1 VLRVAVPN
9 KGMMSEPARAML
21 TEAGYLRSASVRDL
35 LVHDPD
41 NDVEF
46 FFLRPRDIAIYV
58 GEGTLDLGITG
69 RDMLL
74 DSGASADEVLPLGF
88 APSTFRLAA
97 PKGSATS
104 PADLDGRTIATSY
117 AGVLEAYLARV
128 GISARVVKLDG
139 AVENAV
145 ALGVADAVADV
156 VATGTTL
163 RKAGLE
169 LVGEPILV
177 SEAAVIRRTGAPQVP
192 AIETFVRRL
201 HGVMVARS
209 YVLVDYDI
217 LSEHLDQACAMTP
230 GIESPTVSS
239 LHDPRWSAVRAM
251 VPAAD
256 VHRIMD
262 ELYEL
267 GARGILVTDIH
278 ACRL

>member
-1 VLRVAVPN
+1 MLRVAVPN
-9 KGMMSEPARAML
+9 KGQLADPARAML
-21 TEAGYLRSASVRDL
+21 MEAGYLRQAGVRDL
-35 LVHDPD
+35 LVHDPE

-46 FFLRPRDIAIYV
+46 FFLRPKDIALYV
-58 GEGTLDLGITG
+58 GEGQLDLGITG

-74 DSGASADEVLPLGF
+74 DSGADAVEVVPLGF
-88 APSTFRLAA
+88 APSTFRFGVPRGSLRTVEELA
-97 PKGSATS
+97 
-104 PADLDGRTIATSY
+104 GRRIATSY
-117 AGVLEAYLARV
+117 PGLLTAWLAER
-128 GISARVVKLDG
+128 GIDARVVRLDG

-169 LVGEPILV
+169 VIGEPILV
-177 SEAAVIRRTGAPQVP
+177 SEALLVRPARAEANPAV
-192 AIETFVRRL
+192 ETFVRRL

-217 LSEHLDQACAMTP
+217 PNDVLDRACAITP

-239 LHDPRWSAVRAM
+239 LQDPRWSAVRAM
-251 VPAAD
+251 VPQAD
-256 VHRIMD
+256 VHRVMD
-262 ELYEL
+262 ELYDL

>member
-1 VLRVAVPN
+1 
-9 KGMMSEPARAML
+9 ML
-21 TEAGYLRSASVRDL
+21 TEAGYLRTASTRE
-35 LVHDPD
+35 LVLHDPD

-58 GEGTLDLGITG
+58 GEGTLDVGITG

-74 DSGASADEVLPLGF
+74 DSGAKADEVLSLGF

-97 PKGSATS
+97 PTGTASV
-104 PADLDGRTIATSY
+104 PADLAGRRIATSY
-117 AGVLEAYLARV
+117 AGLLEAYLERE
-128 GISARVVKLDG
+128 GIEAHVVRLDG

-145 ALGVADAVADV
+145 ALGVADAVADD

-169 LVGEPILV
+169 LVGDPILM
-177 SEAAVIRRTGAPQVP
+177 SEALVIRRTGAPQVP
-192 AIETFVRRL
+192 AVETFVRRL

-217 LSEHLDQACAMTP
+217 LTDKLEQACAMTP

-256 VHRIMD
+256 VHRVMD

>member
-1 VLRVAVPN
+1 MLRVAVPN
-9 KGMMSEPARAML
+9 KGQLAEPARSML
-21 TEAGYLRSASVRDL
+21 VEAGYLRSTSVRDL
-35 LVHDPD
+35 MVHDPD

-74 DSGASADEVLPLGF
+74 DSQAEADEVLSLGF
-88 APSTFRLAA
+88 APSTFRFAA
-97 PKGSATS
+97 PPGLATT
-104 PADLDGRTIATSY
+104 PADLAGRTIATSY
-117 AGVLEAYLARV
+117 PVVLAEWLARNS
-128 GISARVVKLDG
+128 ISARVVELDG

-163 RKAGLE
+163 RRAGLE
-169 LVGEPILV
+169 VLGEPMLV
-177 SEAAVIRRTGAPQVP
+177 SEALLVRRSDAPHVP
-192 AIETFVRRL
+192 AVETFVRRL
-201 HGVMVARS
+201 QGVMVARS

-217 LSEHLDQACAMTP
+217 LTDKLEDACAMTP
-230 GIESPTVSS
+230 GIESPTISS
-239 LHDPRWSAVRAM
+239 LRDPLWSAVRAM
-251 VPAAD
+251 VPAKD

>member
-9 KGMMSEPARAML
+9 KGQLAEPARQML
-21 TEAGYLRSASVRDL
+21 SEAGYLRNAGVRDL
-35 LVHDPD
+35 VVHDPD

-58 GEGTLDLGITG
+58 GSGTLDLGITG

-74 DSGASADEVLPLGF
+74 DSRAEADEVVALGF

-97 PKGSATS
+97 PIGTITS
-104 PADLDGRTIATSY
+104 VAELEGRCIATSY
-117 AGVLEAYLARV
+117 SGILEDWLREQGVK
-128 GISARVVKLDG
+128 ARVVRLDG

-163 RKAGLE
+163 KRAGLE
-169 LVGEPILV
+169 VIGDPILV
-177 SEAAVIRRTGAPQVP
+177 SEALVVRPTDAIENPAV
-192 AIETFVRRL
+192 ETFVRRL

-217 LSEHLDQACAMTP
+217 PNSSLDEACAITP
-230 GIESPTVSS
+230 GIESPTVSP
-239 LHDPRWSAVRAM
+239 LHDSAWSAVRAM
-251 VPAAD
+251 VPSLD

-262 ELYEL
+262 ELYSM

>member
-1 VLRVAVPN
+1 MLRVAVPN
-9 KGMMSEPARAML
+9 KGMLSEPARAML

-97 PKGSATS
+97 PKGSASS

-117 AGVLEAYLARV
+117 AGVLEAYLARE

-169 LVGEPILV
+169 LVGDPILV

-217 LSEHLDQACAMTP
+217 LTEKIDQACAMTP

>member
-1 VLRVAVPN
+1 MLRVAVPN
-9 KGMMSEPARAML
+9 KGQLADPARSML
-21 TEAGYLRSASVRDL
+21 AEAGYLKSASTRDL
-35 LVHDPD
+35 VVHDPD

-58 GEGTLDLGITG
+58 GEGTLDVGITG

-74 DSGASADEVLPLGF
+74 DSGANADEILTLGF
-88 APSTFRLAA
+88 APSSFRLAA
-97 PKGSATS
+97 PTGMAKL

-117 AGVLEAYLARV
+117 SGLLEAYLARE

-169 LVGEPILV
+169 LVGEPILT
-177 SEAAVIRRTGAPQVP
+177 SEALVVRRRGAPQVP

-217 LSEHLDQACAMTP
+217 LTDHLEQACAMTP

-251 VPAAD
+251 VPVAD

>member
-1 VLRVAVPN
+1 MLRVAVPN
-9 KGMMSEPARAML
+9 KGQLADPARSML
-21 TEAGYLRSASVRDL
+21 MEAGYLRSAGTRDL
-35 LVHDPD
+35 VVHDPD

-74 DSGASADEVLPLGF
+74 DSGAKADEILPLGF

-97 PKGSATS
+97 PRDVATS
-104 PADLDGRTIATSY
+104 VEQLGGRTIATSY
-117 AGVLEAYLARV
+117 AGVLHDWLARV
-128 GISARVVKLDG
+128 GLQARVVKLDG

-163 RKAGLE
+163 RRAGLE
-169 LVGEPILV
+169 MLGEPILV
-177 SEAAVIRRTGAPQVP
+177 SEALLVRRSGAPEIP
-192 AIETFVRRL
+192 AVETFVRRL
-201 HGVMVARS
+201 QGVMVARA

-217 LSEHLDQACAMTP
+217 RTDRLDQACAITP
-230 GIESPTVSS
+230 GIESPTVSP
-239 LHDPRWSAVRAM
+239 LHDPSWSAVRAM
-251 VPAAD
+251 VPALD
-256 VHRIMD
+256 VHRVMD
-262 ELYEL
+262 ELYDL

>member
-1 VLRVAVPN
+1 MLRVAVPN
-9 KGMMSEPARAML
+9 KGQLADPARSML
-21 TEAGYLRSASVRDL
+21 AEAGYLKAASTRDL
-35 LVHDPD
+35 VVHDPE

-58 GEGTLDLGITG
+58 GAGTLDLGITG

-74 DSGASADEVLPLGF
+74 DSGADADEILPLGF

-97 PKGSATS
+97 PVGSAKVA
-104 PADLDGRTIATSY
+104 ADLDGRTIATSY
-117 AGVLEAYLARV
+117 AGVLEAWLEREGINAR
-128 GISARVVKLDG
+128 IVKLDG

-163 RKAGLE
+163 RRAGLE
-169 LVGEPILV
+169 VIGDPILT
-177 SEAAVIRRTGAPQVP
+177 SEALVVRRKGAPQVP
-192 AIETFVRRL
+192 AVDTFVRRL

-217 LSEHLDQACAMTP
+217 RTEHLEQACALTP

-239 LHDPRWSAVRAM
+239 LHDRQWSAVRAM
-251 VPAAD
+251 VPSAD
-256 VHRIMD
+256 VHRVMD
-262 ELYEL
+262 ELYDL

-278 ACRL
+278 AVRL